1 MQSFPTLSVVAIA
14 LFLSGGSLPAQQLDF
29 LNHGKPVLD
38 AHNCYP
44 YLGKWND
51 RIERA
56 LAQGRPIGI
65 EQDLA
70 WYVDPVTHV
79 GRVVVSHAMK
89 TNGTEP
95 TLKQHFFERVRPQI
109 EAALKEN
116 NRASWPLIIV
126 HFDFKDNQEP
136 LLHAVW
142 DLLAEYEPWMTTA
155 VKGTDPSKLNPLDAK
170 PLLVMTEDSDAQEE
184 VFFHQVKPGQKLR
197 LFGSAH
203 TTMPKAS
210 NAQERMHLAATLAPE
225 KLLSE
230 KPTNYRRWWNNSWYE
245 VEEGGQ
251 PRAGEWTKEEAA
263 RLKALVDHAHAQ
275 GFWIR
280 FYTLDGFSPE
290 EDKGWGNSYNF
301 GSEAA
306 VRLRWKAAIEAGV
319 DLIASDQYED
329 LAVFMRSK

>member
-1 MQSFPTLSVVAIA
+1 MRSGQVALLLFSAVVSV
-14 LFLSGGSLPAQQLDF
+14 FGQQLDF

-44 YLGKWND
+44 YKGQWND

-56 LAQGRPIGI
+56 LSLGRPIGI

-70 WYVDPVTHV
+70 WYVDPVTHQ
-79 GRVVVSHAMK
+79 GRVVVSHSMK
-89 TNGTEP
+89 TTGAEP
-95 TLKQHFFERVRPQI
+95 TLRQHFFERVRPQI

-116 NRASWPLIIV
+116 QRSTWPLIIV

-136 LLHAVW
+136 LLRAVW
-142 DLLAEYEPWMTTA
+142 DLLGEYEPWMTTA
-155 VKGTDPSKLNPLDAK
+155 VKGTDSSKLAPFDPK
-170 PLLVMTEDSDAQEE
+170 PLLVMTEDSDEQEK
-184 VFFHQVKPGQKLR
+184 VFFTDVKPGQKLR

-203 TTMPKAS
+203 TSLPKAA
-210 NAQERMHLAATLAPE
+210 NAQERMHLAATLPPA
-225 KLLSE
+225 KLLAEQPS
-230 KPTNYRRWWNNSWYE
+230 NYRRWWNNSWYE

-251 PRAGEWTKEEAA
+251 PRAGDWTPEENA
-263 RLKALVDHAHAQ
+263 RLKSLVDYAHSL

-280 FYTLDGFSPE
+280 FYTLDGFNKE
-290 EDKGWGNSYNF
+290 DDKGWGNSYNF
-301 GSEAA
+301 GSEEA

-329 LAVFMRSK
+329 LNAFMNFLR